1 MSITID
7 SIKINFGLDAAGL
20 SKGQKNPIIW
30 DSKKV
35 VNAHALIVGKSG
47 MGKTYT
53 LIQMIEQIAEQASKM
68 GRPFRC
74 HIMDVHGDIE
84 IKGASVVE
92 FSEATKYGINP
103 LLISPDPKFGG
114 VRKRVKSFIAAIN
127 RSGTKLG
134 SKQEAALR
142 NLLTDLFAANG
153 FYEGDANSWKLDD
166 GIKRRREKKNPTM
179 EDAVRFASAKNKA
192 LLLGTDNKAISAIEK
207 VYKKKNQIYKK
218 LKAMNKESDKHELE
232 ELKADF
238 RKLADESIELF
249 SEHLNS
255 LETGTEMTDLLKY
268 DSKDVMKSVV
278 DRLENIN
285 SSGIFDPVAP
295 NFDRYNPIWRY
306 DIKSLSQDE
315 KKLFVT
321 FMLERIFMGA
331 IQRGVQDEVVEIVVL
346 DEAHLFLTDEPENPA
361 NMIAKEARKFGL
373 GLFAASQSPDH
384 FSEDFLSNVATK
396 IILGIDQMFWDGTVR
411 KLKLEQKALE
421 WIIAHKRILVQINN
435 KGETRNKF
443 SWVTKEA
450 R

>member
-1 MSITID
+1 MKID
-7 SIKINFGLDAAGL
+7 FGYGSAFLKQGK
-20 SKGQKNPIIW
+20 SVKVVW
-30 DSKKV
+30 DSEKII
-35 VNAHALIVGKSG
+35 NGHALIVGKSG

-53 LIQMIEQIAEQASKM
+53 LVQMIEQIAEQAKRA
-68 GRPFRC
+68 GKPFRC

-84 IKGASVVE
+84 IKGASCVE

-103 LLISPDPKFGG
+103 LLISADPKFGG

-127 RSGTKLG
+127 RSSTKLG

-153 FYEGDANSWKLDD
+153 FYEGDANSWKIND
-166 GIKRRREKKNPTM
+166 GIKRKREKKNPTM
-179 EDAVRFASAKNKA
+179 EDAVRYASAKNKA
-192 LLLGTDNKAISAIEK
+192 LLLGTDNKTISSLEK

-218 LKAMNKESDKHELE
+218 LKAINKEGDAGEIDV
-232 ELKADF
+232 LKAEF
-238 RKLADESIELF
+238 RKLADECIELF
-249 SEHLNS
+249 SEHLKN
-255 LETGTEMTDLLKY
+255 LETGTELTDLMKY
-268 DSKDVMKSVV
+268 DSKDVMKSVL
-278 DRLENIN
+278 DRLENMN
-285 SSGIFDPVAP
+285 SSGIFDPVPP

-331 IQRGVQDEVVEIVVL
+331 VQRGVQDDLVEIVVL
-346 DEAHLFLTDEPENPA
+346 DEAHLFLTDEAENPA

-384 FSEDFLSNVATK
+384 FSEDFLSNVSTK
-396 IILGIDQMFWDGTVR
+396 IILGIDQMFWDGSVR

-421 WIIAHKRILVQINN
+421 WIVPHKRLIMQINN
-435 KGETRNKF
+435 KGETRNRF
-443 SWVTKEA
+443 LWVTKEVNNG
-450 R
+450 

>member
-1 MSITID
+1 MKID
-7 SIKINFGLDAAGL
+7 FGYDSAFLKQGK
-20 SKGQKNPIIW
+20 SVKVVW
-30 DSKKV
+30 DSEKII
-35 VNAHALIVGKSG
+35 NGHALIVGKSG

-53 LIQMIEQIAEQASKM
+53 LVQMIEQIAEQAKRA
-68 GRPFRC
+68 GKPFRC

-84 IKGASVVE
+84 IKGASCVE

-103 LLISPDPKFGG
+103 LLISADPKFGG

-127 RSGTKLG
+127 RSSTKLG

-153 FYEGDANSWKLDD
+153 FYEGDANSWKIND
-166 GIKRRREKKNPTM
+166 GIKRKREKKNPTM
-179 EDAVRFASAKNKA
+179 EDAVRYASAKNKA
-192 LLLGTDNKAISAIEK
+192 LLLGTDNKTISSLEK

-218 LKAMNKESDKHELE
+218 LKAINKEGDAGEIDV
-232 ELKADF
+232 LKAEF
-238 RKLADESIELF
+238 RKLADECIELF
-249 SEHLNS
+249 SEHLKN
-255 LETGTEMTDLLKY
+255 LETGTVL
-268 DSKDVMKSVV
+268 
-278 DRLENIN
+278 DRLENMN
-285 SSGIFDPVAP
+285 SSGIFDPVPP

-331 IQRGVQDEVVEIVVL
+331 VQRGVQDDLVEIVVL
-346 DEAHLFLTDEPENPA
+346 DEAHLFLTDEAENPA

-384 FSEDFLSNVATK
+384 FSEDFLSNVSTK
-396 IILGIDQMFWDGTVR
+396 IILGIDQMFWDGSVR

-421 WIIAHKRILVQINN
+421 WIVPHKRLIMQINN
-435 KGETRNKF
+435 KGETRNRF
-443 SWVTKEA
+443 LWVTKEVNNG
-450 R
+450 